1 MLKNPFRISDLWI
14 LIGFIIVYVAIFDS
28 KLDVGG
34 DNAGYFILGQSLH
47 TGQGYTDLHLPGA
60 TTANHFPPGYPAII
74 SLLMMFSD
82 DFTFLKIINGFFF
95 FFSLLMLHRIF
106 ESMTTSKSLSWMALG
121 FTLVNGHLLRSSTI
135 MMSEM
140 SFLFFSLASLSC
152 LIKWNDQEISFWKS
166 KWFWSLVIF
175 CTISYHI
182 RTAGLALIAG
192 VCLYMLFE
200 KKLKGVLAFG
210 AGFMILSLPWFLRGR
225 KLGGNSYLTQLLQVN
240 PYRPEEGIL
249 GFSGW
254 IDRILENFSRY
265 LNQEIPNGLFPNFQI
280 IYSTEEPQGYFIY
293 GLIIVI
299 LITLGTI
306 KMPKLRMMWF
316 GYLLASIFILLLWPS
331 VWFGVRFMLP
341 LVPFLLLAT
350 LVGSS
355 ISLNWIQL
363 KVFGSIRLQSI
374 YLIALVGFMPLSF
387 LGTMRADSQSELPVE
402 YANYFNV
409 SRYVRNSIPESS
421 IVCTVKPSLFYL
433 YSSKTSS
440 RIPSLID
447 KEDFIH
453 RLEELGIT
461 HVVVD
466 QLGYSSVGRYLLP
479 VIQEFPERF
488 NLVLQLPNP
497 DTYLLEFNP
506 KKEEI

>member
-1 MLKNPFRISDLWI
+1 MFRNPFRVTDLWI
-14 LIGFIIVYVAIFDS
+14 LLGFIFVYTAVFDS

-34 DNAGYFILGQSLH
+34 DNAGYFILGQSIYS
-47 TGQGYTDLHLPGA
+47 GQGYTDLHLPGA
-60 TTANHFPPGYPAII
+60 SKANHFPPGYPAII
-74 SLLMMFSD
+74 SLFMMFSD
-82 DFTFLKIINGFFF
+82 DFTFLKVINGFFF
-95 FFSLLMLHRIF
+95 FLSLLMLHRIF
-106 ESMTTSKSLSWMALG
+106 ERMTTSKSLAWMALA

-140 SFLFFSLASLSC
+140 SFLFFSLASLGC

-166 KWFWSLVIF
+166 KWFWSLVLF

-192 VCLYMLFE
+192 VGLYMLFQN
-200 KKLKGVLAFG
+200 KWKGAIAF
-210 AGFMILSLPWFLRGR
+210 AVGFIILSLPWFLRG
-225 KLGGNSYLTQLLQVN
+225 KVLGGNSYLTQLVQVN

-249 GFSGW
+249 DFSGW
-254 IDRILENFSRY
+254 IDRISENFFRY
-265 LNQEIPNGLFPNFQI
+265 LNQEIPNGLFPNFQV
-280 IYSTEEPQGYFIY
+280 IYSVEEPQGYFIQ
-293 GLIIVI
+293 GLIIII
-299 LITLGTI
+299 LITIGTS
-306 KMPKLRMMWF
+306 KMPKLKMMWL
-316 GYLLASIFILLLWPS
+316 GYLLASIVIFLLWPS

-341 LVPFLLLAT
+341 LIPFLLLST
-350 LVGSS
+350 LVGLS

-363 KVFGSIRLQSI
+363 KLFGSTRLKSI
-374 YLIALVGFMPLSF
+374 YLIGLVGLYPLSF
-387 LGTMRADSQSELPVE
+387 LGTLRANSQSEMPVE
-402 YANYFNV
+402 YANYFNI
-409 SRYVRNSIPESS
+409 SRYVRSSIPENS

-447 KEDFIH
+447 KKDFIL

-488 NLVLQLPNP
+488 NLILQLPNP

-506 KKEEI
+506 KKEDL